1 MPIYE
6 YECEDC
12 GVATEILVRSIYFRS
27 PTDCQDCGSTNIKK
41 KLANFSVA
49 HSEIDELR
57 ALDPKYKRMVDDEV
71 RRSASYGDPMRHIEK
86 MIPFDAVD
94 DPGDP
99 INF

>member
-12 GVATEILVRSIYFRS
+12 GAAIEILVRSIYFRS
-27 PTDCQDCGSTNIKK
+27 PTDCQECQSTNIKK

-49 HSEIDELR
+49 HSEVDTLR
-57 ALDPKYKRMVDDEV
+57 ALDPKYKRMVEDEV
-71 RRSASYGDPMRHIEK
+71 RRSASYADPMRHIEK

-99 INF
+99 INL